1 MPFGNTLYVADL
13 TGKQIKEALEQGL
26 SNVENGGGAFPQVAG
41 IEYTFTL
48 NNEPGHRVLDV
59 KIESPNGD
67 KVAINTDDTYRVAT
81 NNFVGLRRRRIF
93 CLYRSLPW

>member
-1 MPFGNTLYVADL
+1 M
-13 TGKQIKEALEQGL
+13 
-26 SNVENGGGAFPQVAG
+26 ENGGGAFPQVVG

-81 NNFVGLRRRRIF
+81 NNFVGA
-93 CLYRSLPW
+93 